1 MAKSK
6 HTIRIISGSLGGRR
20 LPVLDLDGLRPTGD
34 RLRETLFNWLQLEMV
49 GKKVLD
55 LCAGT
60 GALGFEALS
69 RGAKSVV
76 MVEANRLAAQQ
87 LLQISKEL
95 SIDNIQINNQTGQ
108 RYLAGSDN
116 QFDIVFLD
124 PPFKN
129 NLMQELTELS
139 ITRVS
144 MGGYLYREYAINQ
157 ELEILADNWH
167 LYRQKTAGQVKIE
180 LWQRMS

>member
-6 HTIRIISGSLGGRR
+6 HTIRIISGSLRGRR

-34 RLRETLFNWLQLEMV
+34 RLRETLFNWLQFEMV

-69 RGAKSVV
+69 RGAKFVV
-76 MVEANRLAAQQ
+76 MVEANNLAAQQ
-87 LLQISKEL
+87 LQQISKDL
-95 SIDNIQINNQTGQ
+95 SIDNMQVNNQTGQ
-108 RYLAGSDN
+108 NYLHSTDS
-116 QFDIVFLD
+116 QFDIIFLD

-129 NLMQELTELS
+129 NLMQELTDISVE
-139 ITRVS
+139 RVVV
-144 MGGYLYREYAINQ
+144 GGYLYREYAIDQ
-157 ELEILADNWH
+157 ELNILADNWH